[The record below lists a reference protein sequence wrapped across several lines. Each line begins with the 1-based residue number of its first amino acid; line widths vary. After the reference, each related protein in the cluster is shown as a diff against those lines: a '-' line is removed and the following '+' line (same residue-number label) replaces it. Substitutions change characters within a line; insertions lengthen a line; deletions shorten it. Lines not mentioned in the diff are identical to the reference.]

1 MQKAKNRLLKSVV
14 AAAFATTLFTGTLVS
29 APAYADEIKDWKKAI
44 AMKVAKKQ
52 VYPRSAINRQL
63 EGDAR
68 VEVVIDRSG
77 AMTGYT
83 VVQATGHSIL
93 DKEVEKLMKRID
105 PLPAPPDVVS
115 DDQLSFVLPLSW
127 VLQ

>member
-1 MQKAKNRLLKSVV
+1 MQKAKNRLVQTVV
-14 AAAFATTLFTGTLVS
+14 AAAFATTIFSGTL
-29 APAYADEIKDWKKAI
+29 ATPAFADEIKDWKTSI
-44 AMKVAKKQ
+44 AKLVAKKQ

-68 VEVVIDRSG
+68 VEVFIDRSG
-77 AMTGYT
+77 SVQKYDL
-83 VVQATGHSIL
+83 VQATGHSIL
-93 DKEVEKLMKRID
+93 DKEVEKLMERIN
-105 PLPAPPDVVS
+105 PLPAPPDTVS